1 MKYSGNFNIPS
12 LEFSMIIDLIYP
24 IGSIYMTVSDTKDN
38 LIETKDGITC
48 GCGNPKLKMTCH
60 IDGVDFYS
68 YQYNCKCGNSIA
80 VNYKRKKGECW

>member
-1 MKYSGNFNIPS
+1 
-12 LEFSMIIDLIYP
+12 MICRFWKGIDYMEIKKED
-24 IGSIYMTVSDTKDN
+24 MTVSDTKDN

-68 YQYNCKCGNSIA
+68 YQYNCQCGNSIA
-80 VNYKRKKGECW
+80 MKCKRKEQKC